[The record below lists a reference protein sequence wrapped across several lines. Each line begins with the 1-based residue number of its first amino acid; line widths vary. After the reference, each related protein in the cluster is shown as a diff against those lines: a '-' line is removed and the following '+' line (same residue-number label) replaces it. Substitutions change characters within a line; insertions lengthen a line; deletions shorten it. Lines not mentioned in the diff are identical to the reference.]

1 MVPVSVAVA
10 LGRVAH
16 VVNALVATKASWKVV
31 CAVDHLAA
39 CWALMT
45 ARLLADE
52 TVFRS
57 VDWMAVSLVAL
68 TVSYSVDLKVWQLAV
83 MMAYWWVVR

>member
-1 MVPVSVAVA
+1 
-10 LGRVAH
+10 
-16 VVNALVATKASWKVV
+16 
-31 CAVDHLAA
+31 
-39 CWALMT
+39 MT